1 MQEKDRRQIEHLI
14 DDYLEQRRALNWSPR
29 TIESYRSHLKVFIS
43 YLAAETD
50 AEGLGAVTPA
60 LLRCYQA
67 YLYHWMDSQGR
78 GRTLATQ
85 GARLSA
91 LRSFLRDLV
100 RTEAL
105 AHDPSS
111 TLALP
116 KRRQILPRVILNKRE
131 VARLLAAPD
140 VTTPLGC
147 RDRAVIEVLYGTG
160 IRNAELRGLQ
170 VSDLDLAYGV
180 AQVRHGKGGKD
191 RVVPLGRAAAAAVR
205 TYLASARPRL
215 LAARGPDAITEN
227 TLFLS
232 KTGRPL
238 QALGVIE
245 PLRRHARRARLR
257 KPVTPHTLRHCCATH
272 MLQGRA
278 DLRHI
283 QALLGHGSIAT
294 TQIYT
299 HVEVTDL
306 KAVHRRC
313 HPRERASRLR

>member
-1 MQEKDRRQIEHLI
+1 VQEENRLRIERLV
-14 DDYLEQRRALNWSPR
+14 DGYLEQRRALNWSPR
-29 TIESYRSHLKVFIS
+29 TIESYRSHLKAFIS
-43 YLAAETD
+43 YLAAETNTEELD
-50 AEGLGAVTPA
+50 AVTPA
-60 LLRCYQA
+60 LLRRYQT
-67 YLYHWMDSQGR
+67 YLYHWTDSRGR

-100 RTEAL
+100 RTEVL

-116 KRRQILPRVILNKRE
+116 KRRQQLPRVILTKRE
-131 VARLLAAPD
+131 IARLLRAPD
-140 VTTPLGC
+140 CSTPLGC
-147 RDRAVIEVLYGTG
+147 RDRAVIEVLYATG

-170 VSDLDLAYGV
+170 MSDLDLVGGV
-180 AQVRHGKGGKD
+180 AQIRKGKNAKD
-191 RVVPLGRAAAAAVR
+191 RVVPLGRAAVTAVR
-205 TYLASARPRL
+205 EYLEAGRPQL
-215 LAARGPDAITEN
+215 LAGRRSDSTPAE

-232 KTGRPL
+232 RSGRPL

-245 PLRRHARRARLR
+245 PLRRHARRIRL
-257 KPVTPHTLRHCCATH
+257 KKAVTPHTLRHSCATH

-278 DLRHI
+278 DLRYI
-283 QALLGHGSIAT
+283 QALLGHGSLAT

-299 HVEVTDL
+299 QVEVTDL

-313 HPRERASRLR
+313 HPRERGMRLP

>member
-1 MQEKDRRQIEHLI
+1 MLDTDRADLEALVDR
-14 DDYLEQRRALNWSPR
+14 YLEEKRALNWSPR
-29 TIESYRSHLKVFIS
+29 TIESYRSHLRVFTR

-50 AEGLGAVTPA
+50 VDGITTVTPA
-60 LLRCYQA
+60 VLRRYQA
-67 YLYHWMDSQGR
+67 FLYQWTDPHGR
-78 GRTLATQ
+78 GRSLATQ

-91 LRSFLRDLV
+91 VRSFLRDLV
-100 RTEAL
+100 RTEVL

-116 KRRQILPRVILNKRE
+116 RRRQTLPRVILSKRE
-131 VARLLAAPD
+131 MARLLRAPD

-147 RDRAVIEVLYGTG
+147 RDRAVIEVLYATG
-160 IRNAELRGLQ
+160 MRNAELRGLQ
-170 VSDLDLAYGV
+170 ISDVDLVSGV
-180 AQVRHGKGGKD
+180 AQVLDGKRGKS
-191 RVVPLGRAAAAAVR
+191 RVVPLGRPAALAIR
-205 TYLASARPRL
+205 DYLTSARPRL
-215 LAARGPDAITEN
+215 LAARGTEAATEN
-227 TLFLS
+227 ILFLS

-313 HPRERASRLR
+313 HPRERAVRLR

>member
-1 MQEKDRRQIEHLI
+1 MQEENRRHIEHLI
-14 DDYLEQRRALNWSPR
+14 DGYLEQRRALNWSPR
-29 TIESYRSHLKVFIS
+29 TIESYHSHLKVFIS
-43 YLAAETD
+43 FLAAETD
-50 AEGLGAVTPA
+50 AEELNAVTPA
-60 LLRCYQA
+60 LLRRYQT
-67 YLYHWMDSQGR
+67 YLYHWTDSQGR

-91 LRSFLRDLV
+91 LCSFLRDLV
-100 RTEAL
+100 RAEVL

-111 TLALP
+111 TLAFP
-116 KRRQILPRVILNKRE
+116 KRRQTLPRAILTKRE
-131 VARLLAAPD
+131 MARLLAAPD

-147 RDRAVIEVLYGTG
+147 RDRAVLEVLYATG
-160 IRNAELRGLQ
+160 MRNAELRGLE
-170 VSDLDLAYGV
+170 VSDVDLVYGV
-180 AQVRHGKGGKD
+180 AQVRHGKGGKG
-191 RVVPLGRAAAAAVR
+191 RIVPLGRAAAAAVR
-205 TYLASARPRL
+205 DYLASARPLL
-215 LAARGPDAITEN
+215 LAARGPEAVAES

-232 KTGRPL
+232 RTGRPL
-238 QALGVIE
+238 QALGLIE

-299 HVEVTDL
+299 RVEVTDL

-313 HPRERASRLR
+313 HPRERAARLR